1 MIKNLAYFPLQCA
14 LNSVP
19 VMSAIIDSAR
29 AAGIQTQENS
39 YQSDAAVIWSV
50 LWNGRMA
57 RNKDIYEDYRRMGK
71 PVIIVEVGALKRG
84 ITWKISVNHVNA
96 TGYYGHTENLDL
108 DRAHKLG
115 IKLGTVINPDPGIL
129 IAAQHNRS
137 LQLAELPSQEAWIN
151 KMVTSVR
158 ESTDRPVYVRQHPRS
173 PLNQKLLLNNIKIE
187 YPQYIEDTYD
197 SFDINYNYHAV
208 INYNSGPGIQ
218 GALAGTRVIVDKSSL
233 AWPVGTPLENIL
245 DPYYIDREQW
255 LTEICHT
262 EYTVEEI
269 QQGLWLKRLEKT
281 L

>member
-29 AAGIQTQENS
+29 AAGIQAQENS
-39 YQSDAAVIWSV
+39 YNSDAAIIWSV

-57 RNKDIYEDYRRMGK
+57 RNKDIFEDYRRMGK
-71 PVIIVEVGALKRG
+71 PVVIVEVGALKRG

-96 TGYYGHTENLDL
+96 TGYYGHTENLDPM
-108 DRAHKLG
+108 RPRKLG
-115 IKLGTVINPDPGIL
+115 IELGTITNPNPGIL

-137 LQLAELPSQEAWIN
+137 LQVSDLQGQEAWIN
-151 KMVTSVR
+151 KTVASLK
-158 ESTDRPVYVRQHPRS
+158 ELTDRPVYVRQHPRS
-173 PLNQKLLLNNIKIE
+173 PLNQVLLTNNINITNPQQIE
-187 YPQYIEDTYD
+187 GTYD

-218 GALAGTRVIVDKSSL
+218 GALAGTRVVVDKSSL
-233 AWPVGTPLENIL
+233 AWPVGTPIENIA
-245 DPYYIDREQW
+245 DPYYIDRQQW

-269 QQGLWLKRLEKT
+269 QQGLWLKRLEKA

>member
-14 LNSVP
+14 LNSIP
-19 VMSAIIDSAR
+19 VMSAIIDSLR
-29 AAGIQTQENS
+29 VAGIQAQENS
-39 YQSDAAVIWSV
+39 YKSDAAIIWSV

-57 RNKDIYEDYRRMGK
+57 RNKDVYEDYRRMNK
-71 PVIIVEVGALKRG
+71 PVIIVEVGALKRD

-96 TGYYGHTENLDL
+96 NGYYGHTENLDF
-108 DRAHKLG
+108 DRPRKLG
-115 IKLGTVINPDPGIL
+115 IKLSTVSDPDPGIL

-137 LQLAELPSQEAWIN
+137 LQVADLTSQEAWIN

-158 ESTDRPVYVRQHPRS
+158 EVTDRPIYVRQHPRS
-173 PLNQKLLLNNIKIE
+173 QLNRGLLLPDIKIE
-187 YPQYIEDTYD
+187 KPQLIAGTYD

-218 GALAGTRVIVDKSSL
+218 GALAGTRVVVDKSSL
-233 AWPVGTPLENIL
+233 AWPVGTPLEDISNS
-245 DPYYIDREQW
+245 YHIDREQW
-255 LTEICHT
+255 LTEVCHT

-269 QQGLWLKRLEKT
+269 QQGLWLRRIEKA

>member
-19 VMSAIIDSAR
+19 VMGAIIDSAR

-39 YQSDAAVIWSV
+39 YNSDAAIIWSV

-71 PVIIVEVGALKRG
+71 PVIIIEVGALKRG

-96 TGYYGHTENLDL
+96 TGYYGHTENLDYT
-108 DRAHKLG
+108 RPFKLG
-115 IKLGTVINPDPGIL
+115 IKLGTVTNPNPGIL

-137 LQLAELPSQEAWIN
+137 LQVSDLQSQEAWIN
-151 KMVTSVR
+151 TTVASLR
-158 ESTDRPVYVRQHPRS
+158 ELTDRPVYVRPHPRS
-173 PLNQKLLLNNIKIE
+173 PLNRLLLENSIRVE
-187 YPQYIEDTYD
+187 QPQRIDGTYD

-218 GALAGTRVIVDKSSL
+218 GALAGTNVIVDKSSL
-233 AWPVGTPLENIL
+233 AWPVGTLLENISN
-245 DPYYIDREQW
+245 PQYIDREQW

-269 QQGLWLKRLEKT
+269 QQGLWLKRIEKV

>member
-19 VMSAIIDSAR
+19 VMGAIIDSAR

-39 YQSDAAVIWSV
+39 YNSDAAIIWSV

-57 RNKDIYEDYRRMGK
+57 RNKDIFEDYRRMGK
-71 PVIIVEVGALKRG
+71 PVVIVEVGALKRG

-96 TGYYGHTENLDL
+96 TGFYGHTENLDS
-108 DRAHKLG
+108 DRPRKLG
-115 IKLGTVINPDPGIL
+115 IELGTITKPNSGIL
-129 IAAQHNRS
+129 IAAQHSRS
-137 LQLAELPSQEAWIN
+137 LQIAELPSQEIWIN

-158 ESTDRPVYVRQHPRS
+158 ESTDRPVYIRQHPRS
-173 PLNQKLLLNNIKIE
+173 QLNRSLLLKDIKIE
-187 YPQYIEDTYD
+187 QPQLIPGTYD

-218 GALAGTRVIVDKSSL
+218 GALAGTRVVVDKSSL
-233 AWPVGTPLENIL
+233 AWPVGTPIENIAG
-245 DPYYIDREQW
+245 PYYIDRHQW

-269 QQGLWLKRLEKT
+269 QQGLWLKRLEKA